1 MSTQNKTSARVVC
14 GELVRNFL
22 MATPE
27 QIQESRKLL
36 EAQWD
41 SEGECGSCGWHALL
55 YEHDVED
62 CDIAEALDGDGILR
76 LGCRSKD
83 DEDRWSHRG
92 VKICI
97 RPNTE
102 ISHGGTPAK

>member
-1 MSTQNKTSARVVC
+1 
-14 GELVRNFL
+14 

-27 QIQESRKLL
+27 QITEARKTL
-36 EAQWD
+36 EAKWGQ
-41 SEGECGSCGWHALL
+41 EGECASCRWHALL

-62 CDIAEALDGDGILR
+62 YEIAEALDGDGILR

-83 DEDRWSHRG
+83 DEDRWNHRG

-97 RPNTE
+97 RPDTKAQ
-102 ISHGGTPAK
+102 SRGT

>member
-1 MSTQNKTSARVVC
+1 
-14 GELVRNFL
+14 

-27 QIQESRKLL
+27 QITEARKTL
-36 EAQWD
+36 EAKWD
-41 SEGECGSCGWHALL
+41 DEGQCGSCGWHALL

-83 DEDRWSHRG
+83 DEDSWNHRG

-97 RPNTE
+97 RPNAASETRRGQTLE
-102 ISHGGTPAK
+102 QKDGQ